1 MELKLLN
8 TGYRGKNYIVLA
20 DKELQTNDSLT
31 CRMPFSKTTL
41 YSSGFEIVRS
51 DLKNVELG
59 L

>member
-41 YSSGFEIVRS
+41 YSSGFVIVRF
-51 DLKNVELG
+51 
-59 L
+59 